1 MPVKMSVLGL
11 IVLGALLG
19 LAACNG
25 DGGDSAATPTPELT
39 PTVEVTPTADLT
51 PTVVALP
58 LSELCPVIDGEV
70 VQAVVALLELGK
82 LGYEQGEPIE
92 MTVRLVN
99 CASQPITR
107 TFPDAQR
114 YDFAAKTRDGD
125 EVWRWSSGMTFAEV
139 QGEETYQPAEQLTF
153 PETWD
158 QLDNE
163 GQPLEPGQYELTTE
177 STGCDE
183 SLQNCGSAKEVLFIE
198 ITAP

>member
-1 MPVKMSVLGL
+1 M
-11 IVLGALLG
+11 
-19 LAACNG
+19 
-25 DGGDSAATPTPELT
+25 
-39 PTVEVTPTADLT
+39 
-51 PTVVALP
+51 
-58 LSELCPVIDGEV
+58 IDGEV

-82 LGYEQGEPIE
+82 LSYEQGEPID

-125 EVWRWSSGMTFAEV
+125 EVWRWSRGMTFAEV

-153 PETWD
+153 TETWD

-183 SLQNCGSAKEVLFIE
+183 SLQNCGPSAVLFIE